1 MKMKTPG
8 AMAIEKIK
16 EIERM
21 GSASECSLDCESKTV
36 RNIINFPSSFELC
49 SVSPI
54 MYASVIRIPVCNG
67 GYDSNI
73 QRCPKYQAEID
84 KLREEAKVLSGKT

>member
-8 AMAIEKIK
+8 AMTIEKIK

-21 GSASECSLDCESKTV
+21 KSASECSLECESKTV
-36 RNIINFPSSFELC
+36 RKIFNFPSTLELGY
-49 SVSPI
+49 VSPI

-67 GYDSNI
+67 GYGSDI
-73 QRCPKYQAEID
+73 QKCPKYQAEID
-84 KLREEAKVLSGKT
+84 KLREEAKALSGKT